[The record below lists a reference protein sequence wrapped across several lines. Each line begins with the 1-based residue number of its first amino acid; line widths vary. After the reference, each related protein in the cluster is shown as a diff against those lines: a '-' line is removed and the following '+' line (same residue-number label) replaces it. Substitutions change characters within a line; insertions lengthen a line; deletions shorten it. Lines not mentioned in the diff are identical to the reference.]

1 MILAKLI
8 HPLLAAAI
16 VVAFCGARP
25 LSLHDFH
32 TSLTQMQFNPK
43 EKGFEVSIRVFTDD
57 LEKALSAESGQ
68 KVQVLAKAN
77 IDPILEKYI
86 RKHFSLTDTRKQ
98 RRAFTY
104 VGHEAE
110 GDANWIYL
118 ELPIDGSAKT
128 VDMQQDV
135 LMELFDDQVN
145 LVNTQVNGQRKT
157 YVFRKSQPV
166 QEVTLVQ

>member
-1 MILAKLI
+1 ML
-8 HPLLAAAI
+8 AAI
-16 VVAFCGARP
+16 VVVFSGMRP

-43 EKGFEVSIRVFTDD
+43 EKGFEISVRVFTDD
-57 LEKALSAESGQ
+57 LEKALTAEGGQ
-68 KVQVLAKAN
+68 KIQVLGRAN
-77 IDPILEKYI
+77 IDPLVEKYI
-86 RKHFSLTDTRKQ
+86 RKHFSLTDARKQ
-98 RRAFTY
+98 RRAFSY

-118 ELPIDGSAKT
+118 ELPADASLKT
-128 VDMQQDV
+128 ADLQQDV

-157 YVFRKSQPV
+157 YVFRKGQPV
-166 QEVTLVQ
+166 QAVALVQ